1 MDDNPNPIVKTMNP
15 RIYNLFLPT
24 MSPMVPRGNARLEL
38 TSRYAT
44 VTHRTVEGVVLN
56 ASVNTGYARL
66 TMLPSRV
73 LVRTP
78 SPTVANA
85 SHLYIWSS
93 TFINIFVVVLYKPVS
108 LVLVLF

>member
-1 MDDNPNPIVKTMNP
+1 MNP
-15 RIYNLFLPT
+15 RIYSLFLPT

-66 TMLPSRV
+66 TMLPSSV

-85 SHLYIWSS
+85 SHLYMWLS
-93 TFINIFVVVLYKPVS
+93 TFINIFGVV
-108 LVLVLF
+108 FI